1 MAEALRRI
9 SPDTVRRLAISR
21 QRLAEIPR
29 VVDRAVM
36 LDVVR
41 DLGCLQLDPTSA
53 VARSHLLVL
62 WSRLGGYAQADLE
75 HLRWTDRALFE
86 YWAHEASI
94 VLAEDFGLHR
104 HNMVNYLKG
113 ESGWSKRVRDWVT
126 TNHALKSH
134 ILDTIR
140 ERGPVSSAVFE
151 DKVESD
157 WYSSGWTSKQN
168 VSQMLM
174 HLWTTGVITVA
185 QRKGGHRL
193 WDLMEKVFPE
203 HLQAPLLDEREVVR
217 RSTEKAMRALGAA
230 TPTQIKQHFTRAQYP
245 GLPEVLREMEQGGQI
260 QRVKVVEDGR
270 EWPGEWFVHGEDLP
284 LVERL
289 EAGEWSGRTTLLS
302 PFDNLICDRKRT
314 EQMFGFYFRIE
325 IYVPKNKRQYGY
337 FVLPILHGDRLIGR
351 IDPLMERKRST
362 LVVNAVY
369 AEPDAPMDRKTGAAI
384 GEALASLAAFLG
396 AEKIEVQGS
405 VPKGWEAALRR
416 L

>member
-1 MAEALRRI
+1 MAALRRLA
-9 SPDTVRRLAISR
+9 PDTIRRLAVSR
-21 QRLAEIPR
+21 QRLAETPAK
-29 VVDRAVM
+29 VDRVAM
-36 LDVVR
+36 LDVAR

-62 WSRLGGYAQADLE
+62 WSRLGAYAQADLE
-75 HLRWTDRALFE
+75 HLLWMERALFE
-86 YWAHEASI
+86 YWAHAASI

-104 HNMVNYLKG
+104 HMMVNYLKE

-151 DKVESD
+151 DKVVSD

-185 QRKGGHRL
+185 QRKSGHRL

-203 HLQAPLLDEREVVR
+203 HLQAPLMDEREVVR
-217 RSTEKAMRALGAA
+217 RSTEKALRALGAA
-230 TPTQIKQHFTRAQYP
+230 TPTQIKQHFTRARYP
-245 GLPEVLREMEQGGQI
+245 GLPEVLRVLERDGRI
-260 QRVKVVEDGR
+260 QRVKVMEDGR
-270 EWPGEWFVHGEDLP
+270 EWPGEWFVHSADMA

-289 EAGEWSGRTTLLS
+289 EAGEWGGRTTLLS

-314 EQMFGFYFRIE
+314 EQVFRFNFRIE

-337 FVLPILHGDRLIGR
+337 FVLPILHGDHLIGR
-351 IDPLMERKRST
+351 VDPLMNRKRST
-362 LVVNAVY
+362 LMVNAVY
-369 AEPDAPMDRKTGAAI
+369 AEPDAPMDRKTGTAI
-384 GEALASLAAFLG
+384 GEALTGLAAFLG

-405 VPKGWEAALRR
+405 VPKGWDGALRR